1 MKAGDLVKVVVK
13 GLRVEVGTFGVI
25 TRVEERE
32 DSHGTMAPV
41 QYWAQMAESGYSFW
55 FRPEYLEVISA
66 SR

>member
-1 MKAGDLVKVVVK
+1 MKVGDLVKVAVK

-32 DSHGTMAPV
+32 DSRGTIV
-41 QYWAQMAESGYSFW
+41 QYWAHMVESGHSFW
-55 FRPEYLEVISA
+55 FRLEYLEIINA